1 MQTNENLKKINTRL
15 EGAFKP
21 FRHVAEFWDY
31 EQKLRFKVFDK
42 NDQCIIEMT
51 QIPVRELIDESFLED
66 LIEHTRAEIHSQRPD
81 FP

>member
-1 MQTNENLKKINTRL
+1 MQTNENLKKINARL

-21 FRHVAEFWDY
+21 FRCVAEFWDY

-51 QIPVRELIDESFLED
+51 QIPVRELMDESYLED
-66 LIEHTRAEIHSQRPD
+66 LIEHTRAEIQSQRPD